1 MAPNATALQ
10 PCAIYVHDPYEQ
22 TAHLPPRARPHRLPA
37 SKLPR
42 SWSMHHRYAT
52 ELWLHDAM
60 RTHPWRVDSAAE
72 ADVAYVAADFAR
84 LCSANKIFSGR
95 RVWQAA
101 LRDPLLF
108 PEHQGEISRR
118 RVAQLRAAAPPAT
131 RSTLP
136 KAFSYQY
143 QACPPWLDNNG
154 TSYVPRDLLWLADF
168 APTGL
173 HGDDVRFVVTPFVV
187 SKPEWLAGAPG
198 ATVPEALRSRWRERK
213 LLFFAGHTPRLFG
226 SRWGHSGVRF
236 DAWQQLRRDARATT
250 KSHSINCTVGA
261 FADCSRLSRDFL
273 QRQTSEW
280 FVRRCLPYCRPG
292 AQLANASASAVA
304 GVCGASLRW
313 SPKQNLARL
322 QRDCKSY
329 AHVQFT
335 PGLLADMHRD
345 ASLDWSYDAYL
356 KQAMGHKFC
365 LVARG
370 DMPGTPKINEM
381 IAMGGAGGCLPL
393 FVVNVRPPGTTLAG
407 EARGSEGGEGG
418 GGLRGQSSFADAL
431 RRSLPYT
438 RWLDWCDAAF
448 FVSEFAARQQ
458 MPAVLAALERV
469 TPAQAAAKR
478 RALRS
483 LRPAFGFWSNSSP
496 NAPSATDFILG
507 ELCAMARHARHG
519 TAPTVVGGTPR
530 TGCLLA

>member
-1 MAPNATALQ
+1 MELNASSLE
-10 PCAIYVHDPYEQ
+10 PCSVYVHDPYEH
-22 TAHLPPRARPHRLPA
+22 TAHLPASARPHRLPT

-42 SWSMHHRYAT
+42 SWSVHHRYAT
-52 ELWLHDAM
+52 EDWLNDAM
-60 RTHPWRVDSAAE
+60 RTHPWRAHSAAD
-72 ADVAYVAADFAR
+72 ADVVYVAADFAR
-84 LCSANKIFSGR
+84 LCSANKVFSSR

-108 PEHQGEISRR
+108 PEHQGEISRP
-118 RVAQLRAAAPPAT
+118 RVAQLRKAPLETHAAP
-131 RSTLP
+131 P

-154 TSYVPRDLLWLADF
+154 TAYVPRDILWLVDF
-168 APTGL
+168 PPTGL
-173 HGDDVRFVVTPFVV
+173 HGGVRYAVTPFVV

-198 ATVPEALRSRWRERK
+198 TAVPEGLRSRWRDRK

-226 SRWGHSGVRF
+226 GRWGRSGVRF
-236 DAWQQLRRDARATT
+236 DAWRQLRRDVRATT
-250 KSHSINCTVGA
+250 KSHSINCTVGQ
-261 FADCSRLSRDFL
+261 FADCSRFSLDFL

-280 FVRRCLPYCRPG
+280 FVRRCLPYCRPHD
-292 AQLANASASAVA
+292 QLANANAAAVT
-304 GVCGASLRW
+304 GVCAASLRW
-313 SPKQNLARL
+313 TPKQNLVKLR
-322 QRDCKSY
+322 RDCRSY

-335 PGLLADMHRD
+335 PELLADMHRD
-345 ASLDWSYDAYL
+345 ASLDWSYDTYL
-356 KQAMGHKFC
+356 RLAMGHKFC

-393 FVVNVRPPGTTLAG
+393 FVVNVHPPASSGSPLAG
-407 EARGSEGGEGG
+407 EGGDEGG
-418 GGLRGQSSFADAL
+418 GGLRGQSSFAEAL

-448 FVSEFAARQQ
+448 FVSEVAARQQ

-483 LRPAFGFWSNSSP
+483 LRPAFGFWRNSSP
-496 NAPSATDFILG
+496 AAPSATDFIAG

-519 TAPTVVGGTPR
+519 TTPTVVGGTPR
-530 TGCLLA
+530 AGCLLA